1 MHITLPYG
9 LILIFIAL
17 SFFYY
22 TIQKTRIRKQ
32 QRRERLEE
40 KREEL
45 LQSLRNKADKKAE

>member
-22 TIQKTRIRKQ
+22 TIQKARIRKQ

-40 KREEL
+40 KQEEL
-45 LQSLRNKADKKAE
+45 LQSLRNKKVKDLE